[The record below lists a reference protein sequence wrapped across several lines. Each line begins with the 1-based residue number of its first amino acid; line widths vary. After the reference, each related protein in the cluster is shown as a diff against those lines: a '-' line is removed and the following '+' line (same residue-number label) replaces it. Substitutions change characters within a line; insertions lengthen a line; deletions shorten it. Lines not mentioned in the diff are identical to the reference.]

1 MASYNQISKGN
12 WQVVISLGNDPVT
25 KKRIRVKKQGFKTKK
40 EAEKFVNEYSSKVDN
55 GFLLPKLCGE
65 INVIYI
71 NQYRKTY

>member
-40 EAEKFVNEYSSKVDN
+40 EAALRGQPLFYKFIRDYLL
-55 GFLLPKLCGE
+55 FL
-65 INVIYI
+65 
-71 NQYRKTY
+71 R